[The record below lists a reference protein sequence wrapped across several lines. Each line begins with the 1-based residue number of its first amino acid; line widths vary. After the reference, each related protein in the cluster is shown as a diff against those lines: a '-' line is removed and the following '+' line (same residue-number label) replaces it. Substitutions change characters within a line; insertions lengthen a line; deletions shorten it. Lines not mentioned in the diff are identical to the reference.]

1 MKKYSLYT
9 EKEDA
14 GNEWRNAYLKE
25 LLEFI
30 EKEKGKADKTRRKY
44 FSPSLTSVEAYEAD
58 TAIFREEYRRMLGI
72 NYFNR
77 FEAPSEPVEKYEVAE
92 DTLSKIYR
100 VRIPI
105 VKGLKMYG
113 ILFLADSGGGK
124 APLVIHPH
132 GGHGTPERTYGFF
145 GEGYHEMVRRFL
157 LKKVSIFMPQLLLWV
172 SDTDGDQYNRFNV
185 DMNLKQLGTSLAGL
199 EVFSIQ
205 KAIDWL
211 VQEEGV
217 DSDRIG
223 MAGLSYGGYYT
234 LLTTAADTRIKVGY
248 VSGAYKDSFL
258 HNDRD
263 DATDMTFEGAANKF
277 LDNEFIKLICPR
289 PLFIEAASDDYYFDA
304 EASRLRS
311 FEPTETYASLKLS
324 DRFRFR
330 IFEGIHEYPRDD
342 EGLDFVLEHL

>member
-1 MKKYSLYT
+1 MKKYSLYV

-14 GNEWRNAYLKE
+14 GNKWRNDYLKE
-25 LLEFI
+25 LLGFI
-30 EKEKGKADKTRRKY
+30 AKEKEQADKERRKY
-44 FSPSLTSVEAYEAD
+44 FSPSFASVEAYEAD
-58 TAIFREEYRRMLGI
+58 TVKFREEYKRMLGI
-72 NYFNR
+72 PYFDR
-77 FEAPSEPVEKYEVAE
+77 FEAPTEPVEKYEVAE
-92 DTLSKIYR
+92 DTLSRIYR
-100 VRIPI
+100 VRVPI

-113 ILFLADSGGGK
+113 ILFLVDSGGK

-145 GEGYHEMVRRFL
+145 SEGYHEMVRRFL
-157 LKKVSIFMPQLLLWV
+157 LRKVSIFMPQLLLWV
-172 SDTDGDQYNRFNV
+172 PETDGDQYNRFNV

-199 EVFSIQ
+199 EVYSIQ

-211 VQEEGV
+211 VGEEGV
-217 DSDRIG
+217 DPERIG

-234 LLTTAADTRIKVGY
+234 LLTTAADTRIKAGY

-263 DATDMTFEGAANKF
+263 DATDMTFEGAARKF

-311 FEPTETYASLKLS
+311 FEAAETYDSLGIR
-324 DRFRFR
+324 DRFKFR